1 MFINA
6 NEKNG
11 KTKIWTVLSIE
22 EYYSPED
29 YSSMVLVATSVI
41 GVFVSEGAAE
51 KAAANTSGE
60 THIIRGYLNRS
71 VTFDDPIEKTYG
83 HNILL

>member
-6 NEKNG
+6 NEKNVEI
-11 KTKIWTVLSIE
+11 KIWTVLSIE

-29 YSSMVLVATSVI
+29 YSSKVWVTTSIV
-41 GVFVSEGAAE
+41 GVFTSEEEAE

-60 THIIRGYLNRS
+60 THIIRGHLNRA
-71 VTFDDPIEKTYG
+71 VTFDDPIEKNYG
-83 HNILL
+83 HTE